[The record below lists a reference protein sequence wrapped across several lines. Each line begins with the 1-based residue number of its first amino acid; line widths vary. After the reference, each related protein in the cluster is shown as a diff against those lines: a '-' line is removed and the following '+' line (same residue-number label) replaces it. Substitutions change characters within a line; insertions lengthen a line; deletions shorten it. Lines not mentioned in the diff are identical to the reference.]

1 MKVDYQNNKKTM
13 FCDLNPGDVF
23 TVTGITGPLMV
34 LSHIAAINRNCVTL
48 TYGVVH
54 HVADEDLVF
63 IHSDSE
69 LLVK

>member
-1 MKVDYQNNKKTM
+1 MKVTYQNNKKTM
-13 FCDLNPGDVF
+13 FVDLNPGDVF

-34 LSHIAAINRNCVTL
+34 LSHIAAINQNCVTL

-63 IHSDSE
+63 TYPNSE
-69 LLVK
+69 ILVK